1 MIQADLHVH
10 TTYSDDSTILPRTL
24 VQQLVNHS
32 FVKVAAVT
40 DHDSVRACNITKQLA
55 SAYPDILIIPG
66 TEISTPYGD
75 VVILGTEEMPPK
87 PWTVENVVD
96 FARENDCVS
105 IVAHPYREYGMGDL
119 ARNYKVDAIE
129 VLNGGSSQSA
139 NESARELAKLMG
151 LPGVAGSDA
160 HQPSDLCAVY
170 TDIRASMDVDSILD
184 AIKKGLVKASPPI
197 GKSIRF

>member
-1 MIQADLHVH
+1 MIYADLHVH
-10 TTYSDDSTILPRTL
+10 TTYSSDSTILPKTL
-24 VQQLVNHS
+24 VDQLVTHS

-40 DHDSVRACNITKQLA
+40 DHDTVRACNIARQLA
-55 SAYPDILIIPG
+55 SAYPDILIVPG
-66 TEISTPYGD
+66 TEISTPNGD
-75 VVILGTEEMPPK
+75 VIVLGAEDMPPM

-96 FARENDCVS
+96 FARERDYVS

-139 NESARELAKLMG
+139 NESARELAKQMG
-151 LPGVAGSDA
+151 LPGTAGSDA
-160 HQPSDLCAVY
+160 HQPAELCSVY
-170 TDIRASMDVDSILD
+170 TEVQASMDVEEILH
-184 AIKKGLVKASPPI
+184 AIKRGLVSVSPS